1 MELDDV
7 AHLWWSNSHAELTEI
22 SSRAT
27 VFYNSRWGLAFL
39 CDVTEKRPPTLTL
52 LVFQSLP
59 PGEVRHSVFWLWQR
73 LPNQRL
79 FQDLASPSLKTCF
92 SFLQLSQWSLTT
104 FSSETL
110 RCLLHQATFSP
121 EELCTGRLYTRV
133 FLHQNSVYI
142 RKFFVHHTPGDFTPI
157 RLLHQKPQY
166 KTNGLREVT
175 FTPEN
180 QLHQNPF
187 TANNFFTPKPLYTK
201 HLFTSENYDTKN
213 LLHQNL
219 LYKKNL

>member
-121 EELCTGRLYTRV
+121 EELCTADLPESSCT
-133 FLHQNSVYI
+133 
-142 RKFFVHHTPGDFTPI
+142 
-157 RLLHQKPQY
+157 
-166 KTNGLREVT
+166 KT
-175 FTPEN
+175 
-180 QLHQNPF
+180 
-187 TANNFFTPKPLYTK
+187 A
-201 HLFTSENYDTKN
+201 FTSENFLYTTPQATSLPSDFYTRN
-213 LLHQNL
+213 LNTRQMV
-219 LYKKNL
+219 YAK